1 MLQVY
6 RFDENYMFA
15 EPILVTELDEGGNY
29 VIPANCTSIELPDSP
44 SLFKPKFDAEKQ
56 KWIEAATQEEIDAVL
71 ISVEEEVSEIDFL
84 KQQNASL
91 SLQIAKTEK
100 ENEERRMRE
109 ADQAFVIAQ
118 MQKQIQELKGEYE
131 WLGIQK

>member
-1 MLQVY
+1 MIQVY
-6 RFDENYMFA
+6 RYDKNFLFVEPVLVSEVDEK
-15 EPILVTELDEGGNY
+15 GNY
-29 VIPANCTSIELPDSP
+29 IIPTDCTTVELPDSP
-44 SLFKPKFDAEKQ
+44 SLFKPKFDADKQ
-56 KWIEAATQEEIDAVL
+56 EWTEVATQEEIDSVL
-71 ISVEEEVSEIDFL
+71 ISTGEEVSVVDLL
-84 KQQNASL
+84 KQQNAAL

-109 ADQAFVIAQ
+109 AEQAFVIAQ